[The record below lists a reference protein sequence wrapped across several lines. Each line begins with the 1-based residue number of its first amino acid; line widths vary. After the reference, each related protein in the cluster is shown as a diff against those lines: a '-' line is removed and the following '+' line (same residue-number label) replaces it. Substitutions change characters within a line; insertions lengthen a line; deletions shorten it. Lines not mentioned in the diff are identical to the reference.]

1 MVEAITGI
9 VSKFGYFPNAKKFWL
24 LAKHHF
30 EDKECEILE
39 HKHQHHNHLSIL
51 PGSTTGIRQSFQ
63 QTRVNNE
70 IDQIEILALIAKC
83 QPHVNCAL
91 IYGLQGKIDLC
102 SQVKPIHL

>member
-9 VSKFGYFPNAKKFWL
+9 VSKFGYFLNAKKFWL
-24 LAKHHF
+24 LAKPHF
-30 EDKECEILE
+30 EDKSCEILE

-51 PGSTTGIRQSFQ
+51 PGCTTGIRESFH
-63 QTRVNNE
+63 QTKVNYG
-70 IDQIEILALIAKC
+70 IDQIEILALIAKS
-83 QPHVNCAL
+83 QPRFNCAP

>member
-9 VSKFGYFPNAKKFWL
+9 VSKFGYFLNAKKFWL
-24 LAKHHF
+24 LAKPHF
-30 EDKECEILE
+30 EDKSCEILE

-51 PGSTTGIRQSFQ
+51 PGCTTGIRKSFH
-63 QTRVNNE
+63 QTKVNYE
-70 IDQIEILALIAKC
+70 IDQIEILALIAKS
-83 QPHVNCAL
+83 QPRFNCAP

>member
-24 LAKHHF
+24 LAKPHF
-30 EDKECEILE
+30 EDKACEILE

-51 PGSTTGIRQSFQ
+51 PGSTTGIRQRFQ
-63 QTRVNNE
+63 QTNVNYG
-70 IDQIEILALIAKC
+70 IDQVEILALIAKS

>member
-1 MVEAITGI
+1 MVEVITGI
-9 VSKFGYFPNAKKFWL
+9 VSKFRYFPNAKKFL
-24 LAKHHF
+24 LLSKSHF
-30 EDKECEILE
+30 EDKACEILE

-63 QTRVNNE
+63 QTNVNYG
-70 IDQIEILALIAKC
+70 IDQVEILALIAKS

>member
-9 VSKFGYFPNAKKFWL
+9 VSKFGYFLNAKKFWL
-24 LAKHHF
+24 LAKPHF
-30 EDKECEILE
+30 EDKSCEILE

-51 PGSTTGIRQSFQ
+51 PVCTTGIRESFH
-63 QTRVNNE
+63 QTKVNYG
-70 IDQIEILALIAKC
+70 IDQIEILALIAES
-83 QPHVNCAL
+83 QPRFNCAP